1 MVTSPPLRSLLTR
14 FMRNVILFATVLT
27 LLRFAKAE
35 DMDSTGKRVTFY
47 PSSLMISHN
56 VRPLIFFSETKLM
69 YLTTKLKAVSSGPP
83 ITITNNC
90 SATYNAFFTSLLK
103 SIQGTQKVMT
113 RLLSL
118 SSFSNLLEC
127 DSYLRRYFQ
136 YATGLPSRMV
146 CPRHYQP
153 TLAACKAWAL

>member
-118 SSFSNLLEC
+118 SSFS
-127 DSYLRRYFQ
+127 F
-136 YATGLPSRMV
+136 GM
-146 CPRHYQP
+146 
-153 TLAACKAWAL
+153 